1 MDVFSSFY
9 GLIPVTIAQSL
20 IVSFV
25 VLGVMSPFRI
35 LNFPDLTSEGAFPL
49 GGCVCGTLITAGINP
64 FLACAVALVCG
75 FAAGCTTAFIHL
87 RFKINTL
94 LAGILVMTMLYSINL
109 RIMGRTNIP
118 LFTYDT
124 VFTILA
130 GSVRQF
136 PFRQDSDRWVLIAR
150 SWPQC
155 SYFFMSEKGTSM
167 RAVGASPDMA
177 EAQGINVGTATIIG
191 VGAASALSAT
201 GGSIMVQTQGFAD
214 VNMGFGILING
225 LAALIIGEA
234 ITGRQTILRQVL
246 APVVGSLVYYQLIS
260 FCLTLGLAPAD
271 LKFATGAF
279 VLLMLALPNL
289 RKIRRRGSDTG
300 KSQGVDWSGSRGE
313 I

>member
-1 MDVFSSFY
+1 MLDVFNSFY

-25 VLGVMSPFRI
+25 VLGVMLPFRI

-49 GGCVCGTLITAGINP
+49 GGCVCGTLIAAGVNP
-64 FLACAVALVCG
+64 FLAVFIALLCG

-124 VFTILA
+124 TFTLLA
-130 GSVRQF
+130 GPAANF
-136 PFRQDSDRWVLIAR
+136 AWVKIVIVGVLVALVVAAML
-150 SWPQC
+150 
-155 SYFFMSEKGTSM
+155 YFFMSEKGTSM

-177 EAQGINVGTATIIG
+177 EAQGINVSTATIIG
-191 VGAASALSAT
+191 VGVASALSAT

-234 ITGRQTILRQVL
+234 ITGRQTILRQIL
-246 APVVGSLVYYQLIS
+246 APIVGSLVYYQLIS

-289 RKIRRRGSDTG
+289 RKSGGGNQIREKIR
-300 KSQGVDWSGSRGE
+300 E
-313 I
+313 

>member
-1 MDVFSSFY
+1 MDVFHSFY

-20 IVSFV
+20 IVAFV
-25 VLGVMSPFRI
+25 VLGVMLPFRI

-49 GGCVCGTLITAGINP
+49 GGCVCGTLITAGVNP
-64 FLACAVALVCG
+64 FVACLVALICG

-130 GSVRQF
+130 GASANF
-136 PFRQDSDRWVLIAR
+136 PWTKILIVGLLIALVVAAML
-150 SWPQC
+150 
-155 SYFFMSEKGTSM
+155 YFFMLEKGTSM

-289 RKIRRRGSDTG
+289 RRSGGGVQIREKVR
-300 KSQGVDWSGSRGE
+300 E
-313 I
+313 

>member
-1 MDVFSSFY
+1 MDVLNSFY

-25 VLGVMSPFRI
+25 VLGVMLPFRI

-49 GGCVCGTLITAGINP
+49 GGCVCGTLIAAGVNP
-64 FLACAVALVCG
+64 FLACFVALLCG

-87 RFKINTL
+87 RFRINTL

-130 GSVRQF
+130 GASANF
-136 PFRQDSDRWVLIAR
+136 PWTKILIVGLLVALVLGAML
-150 SWPQC
+150 
-155 SYFFMSEKGTSM
+155 YFFMSEKGTAM

-191 VGAASALSAT
+191 VGVASALSAT

-246 APVVGSLVYYQLIS
+246 APVIGSLVYYQLIS

-289 RKIRRRGSDTG
+289 RRSGGGVQIREKTR
-300 KSQGVDWSGSRGE
+300 E
-313 I
+313 

>member
-1 MDVFSSFY
+1 MDVLNSFY

-25 VLGVMSPFRI
+25 VLGVMLPFRI

-49 GGCVCGTLITAGINP
+49 GGCVCGTLITAGVNP
-64 FLACAVALVCG
+64 FLACFIALLCG

-87 RFKINTL
+87 RFRINTL

-124 VFTILA
+124 VFTVLA
-130 GSVRQF
+130 GPSANF
-136 PFRQDSDRWVLIAR
+136 PWTKILIVGLLVALVLGAML
-150 SWPQC
+150 
-155 SYFFMSEKGTSM
+155 YFFMSEKGTAM

-177 EAQGINVGTATIIG
+177 EAQGVNVGTATIIG
-191 VGAASALSAT
+191 VGVASALSAT

-234 ITGRQTILRQVL
+234 ITGRQTILRQVV
-246 APVVGSLVYYQLIS
+246 APVIGSLVYYQLIS

-289 RKIRRRGSDTG
+289 RRSSAGVQIREKTR
-300 KSQGVDWSGSRGE
+300 E
-313 I
+313 

>member
-1 MDVFSSFY
+1 MDILTSFY
-9 GLIPVTIAQSL
+9 GLVPVTVAQSL
-20 IVSFV
+20 IVAFV
-25 VLGVMSPFRI
+25 VLGVMLPFRI

-49 GGCVCGTLITAGINP
+49 GGCVCGALITLGLNP
-64 FLACAVALVCG
+64 FLSVLIALLCG
-75 FAAGCTTAFIHL
+75 FAAGCATAFIHL

-109 RIMGRTNIP
+109 RILGRTNIP
-118 LFTYDT
+118 LFTHDT

-130 GSVRQF
+130 GPSANF
-136 PFRQDSDRWVLIAR
+136 PWVKILIVGILIALVVAAML
-150 SWPQC
+150 
-155 SYFFMSEKGTSM
+155 YFFMSEKGTSM

-191 VGAASALSAT
+191 VGVANALTAT

-234 ITGRQTILRQVL
+234 ITGRQTIFRQVL
-246 APVVGSLVYYQLIS
+246 APIVGSLVYYQLIS

-289 RKIRRRGSDTG
+289 RKSGGGMQIREKIR
-300 KSQGVDWSGSRGE
+300 E
-313 I
+313 

>member
-1 MDVFSSFY
+1 MLDVFNSFY

-25 VLGVMSPFRI
+25 VLGVMLPFRI

-49 GGCVCGTLITAGINP
+49 GGCVCGTLIAAGVNP
-64 FLACAVALVCG
+64 FLAVFIALLCG

-124 VFTILA
+124 AFTFLA
-130 GSVRQF
+130 GSAANF
-136 PFRQDSDRWVLIAR
+136 AWVKIAIVGGLVILVVAAML
-150 SWPQC
+150 
-155 SYFFMSEKGTSM
+155 YFFMSEKGTSM

-177 EAQGINVGTATIIG
+177 EAQGINVSTATIMG
-191 VGAASALSAT
+191 VGVASALSAT

-246 APVVGSLVYYQLIS
+246 APVIGSLIYYQLIS

-289 RKIRRRGSDTG
+289 RKSGGGSQIREKIR
-300 KSQGVDWSGSRGE
+300 E
-313 I
+313 

>member
-1 MDVFSSFY
+1 MLDILTSFY

-20 IVSFV
+20 IVAFV
-25 VLGVMSPFRI
+25 VLGVMLPFRI

-49 GGCVCGTLITAGINP
+49 GGCVCGTLISMGINP
-64 FLACAVALVCG
+64 FLACGVALACG
-75 FAAGCTTAFIHL
+75 FLAGCTTAFIHL

-130 GSVRQF
+130 GPSANI
-136 PFRQDSDRWVLIAR
+136 SWVKILIVGALIALVVGLML
-150 SWPQC
+150 
-155 SYFFMSEKGTSM
+155 YFFMSEKGTSM

-177 EAQGINVGTATIIG
+177 EAQGINVGIATIMG

-201 GGSIMVQTQGFAD
+201 GGSIMVQTQGFVD

-234 ITGRQTILRQVL
+234 ITGRQSIRRQVL
-246 APVVGSLVYYQLIS
+246 APVVGSIVYYQLIS

-289 RKIRRRGSDTG
+289 RKSGGPTHIREKVR
-300 KSQGVDWSGSRGE
+300 E
-313 I
+313 